1 MSLLFCLAAECD
13 PDIVGAVAEHMQD
26 TDRAMS
32 AFENALR
39 HNPSSIIAL
48 TSAANIARNK
58 DQFDKAIEYF
68 QRVLNI
74 KQDNG
79 EVWGS
84 MGESHFRGY
93 DDESLKL

>member
-1 MSLLFCLAAECD
+1 
-13 PDIVGAVAEHMQD
+13 MQD

-39 HNPSSIIAL
+39 HNPNSVIAL

-84 MGESHFRGY
+84 MGESFDWLLER
-93 DDESLKL
+93 EMWLMSK